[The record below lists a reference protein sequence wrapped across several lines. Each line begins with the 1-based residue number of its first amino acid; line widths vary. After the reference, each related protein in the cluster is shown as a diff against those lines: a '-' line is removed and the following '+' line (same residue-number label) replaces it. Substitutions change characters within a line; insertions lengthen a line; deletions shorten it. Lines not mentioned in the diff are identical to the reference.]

1 MWFKVDLRSPD
12 PIYHQIQSGI
22 KELIMRGEIKEGETL
37 PSIRDMASFLRVNP
51 NTVVR
56 AYRELETDGL
66 VFARPGMGYLVVQSP
81 QEIRESMKEGI
92 KPMIQEIFT
101 KARKLGMDY
110 HEFLEVAE
118 QLWKTMK

>member
-1 MWFKVDLRSPD
+1 M
-12 PIYHQIQSGI
+12 Q
-22 KELIMRGEIKEGETL
+22 GEIKEGETL

-66 VFARPGMGYLVVQSP
+66 VFARPGMGYLVVQSS

-92 KPMIQEIFT
+92 RPMIQEIVE

-110 HEFLEVAE
+110 QEFSEVAK
-118 QLWKTMK
+118 QLWKTGK